1 MLALLRSARF
11 LVPVAGAAAIGLL
24 GYSLYQ
30 QVQANGELQARIE
43 QVEQDNQQW
52 QDQIEAIEARA
63 DRIERMDQELA
74 AIRQQQKADY
84 QRLVSSLGRLRDEM
98 PEVREWADG
107 DVPAPLAR
115 SLCGR
120 GIFTE
125 ATQQRLC
132 VQDP

>member
-1 MLALLRSARF
+1 MIALLRSARV
-11 LVPVAGAAAIGLL
+11 LVPLAGAAAISLL
-24 GYSLYQ
+24 GYFLYQ

-52 QDQIEAIEARA
+52 QDQIDAIQARA
-63 DRIERMDQELA
+63 ERIEQLDEELA
-74 AIRQQQKADY
+74 TIRQQQKADY

-107 DVPAPLAR
+107 DVPTPLAR

-120 GIFTE
+120 GIFTQ
-125 ATQQRLC
+125 AVQQRLC